1 MRTTNCPANGVS
13 TYDLSWL
20 IQQTWRQR
28 AGWKLSPASK
38 RRASA
43 EPLESRLLFA
53 AGDLETGFSGDGI
66 NTTAIGNRA
75 DAFGVIVQS
84 SGKVVVAGYGASPS
98 GLTTDAVLVRYNADG
113 THDSSFGNGG
123 VARVD
128 FGGNEQFTDLVQL
141 PDGKLIA
148 GGRQLD
154 GKWMLARFTANG
166 QLDANSGFG
175 GTDGVAVGDGNI
187 SKIAVFGDKIY
198 SIGTFNEDVL
208 RRHNASSGSVDTS
221 YGSGGVVR
229 VDQVA
234 PMNGVGLWNLAV
246 QPDGK
251 VVTVG
256 WAEGDP
262 EEEGDD
268 GARAV
273 FGIARFTTSGAADAS
288 FGTGGAVLRGF
299 DAEGSTPTAVA
310 IRPTDG
316 LIAVVGTDGGP
327 DANAYVLNP
336 DGTEARAADG
346 TPFAGVGP
354 LSDGEAPDPEDV
366 LWDRQGRL
374 VIVGRGYDAAGDVN
388 VYVTR
393 YTADGLTDTSFS
405 GDGRT
410 LFRAPGSSFS
420 VGHAVTLGGNGN
432 LLIAGA
438 AIQDDNAGTRNIL
451 VARMVNNDVAITP
464 APATPSISIVGGVL
478 VARGTGGNDVFSI
491 RRTGTDDVI
500 VTVNATSAQFDMD
513 NFAGGIRLEGLAG
526 MDLFRL
532 VDVLATP
539 VARDVTVLGGDGIDT
554 VDYGTRSAP
563 LEFRGYRAADAG
575 SPLPYISVSGGGD
588 RFDRVASDV
597 EQIRGTNNNDL
608 FAITSNSPGAAPD
621 LLVSGGGGNDH
632 FGTFFGVRAT
642 VFGGAGND
650 SFDIGEGTGS
660 IVYGGAGDDLFI
672 LLRLGEALGG
682 GINGG
687 TGTDLLDVANSFRNE
702 VNLENSPGLEN
713 VRGIGAISGMNV
725 TGNSLNNLLTSAGGG
740 GRLGFTAFSAGGNDT
755 IIGGVGNDNLA
766 GGDGNDSLVG
776 NDGDDTLDGGA
787 GTDTLL
793 GGAGTNVLLN
803 GESTSGGG
811 TVSIGITNRVLTA
824 SATAADDVIAIR
836 RVLSDDVI
844 VTINSTSRQF
854 DMDDFDGVLLSGL
867 LGNDTVTIV
876 DAITT
881 ATLARKVTVEGG
893 GGDDSVTGSA
903 YDDVVRGGDGRD
915 TINGR
920 DGADALFGQAGDD
933 FITGGVGRD
942 FLDGGLANDTLSA
955 TDGLVDTL
963 LGSDGADFADYDS
976 FDQVSDV
983 ENRL

>member
-1 MRTTNCPANGVS
+1 MRDNRLESGAS
-13 TYDLSWL
+13 SFDLNWL
-20 IQQTWRQR
+20 IQQAWRR
-28 AGWKLSPASK
+28 RRVGGANAAAPK

-53 AGDLETGFSGDGI
+53 AGDLDNSFSGDGI

-75 DAFGVIVQS
+75 SAFGVIVQPN
-84 SGKVVVAGYGASPS
+84 GKVVVAGFGASPS

-113 THDSSFGNGG
+113 SHDGSFGNGG

-166 QLDANSGFG
+166 QLDGNTGFG
-175 GTDGVAVGDGNI
+175 GTDGVAVGDGSI

-198 SIGTFNEDVL
+198 SIGTINEDVL

-221 YGSGGVVR
+221 YGAGGVVR

-273 FGIARFTTSGAADAS
+273 FGIARFTTSGAADTS

-310 IRPTDG
+310 VRPTDG

-336 DGTEARAADG
+336 DGTEARASDGSLFASFGPIADG
-346 TPFAGVGP
+346 G
-354 LSDGEAPDPEDV
+354 APDPEDV

-374 VIVGRGYDAAGDVN
+374 VIVGSVDNPDGDSVD

-393 YTADGLTDTSFS
+393 YTAEGLLDTSFS
-405 GDGRT
+405 GDGWT
-410 LFRAPGSSFS
+410 SFGAPGASFS
-420 VGHAVTLGGNGN
+420 DGQAVALGGNGN
-432 LLIAGA
+432 LLIAGGA
-438 AIQDDNAGTRNIL
+438 DQADNANIL
-451 VARMVNNDVAITP
+451 VARMVNNDVANTP
-464 APATPSISIVGGVL
+464 APSTPSISIVGGVL
-478 VARGTGGNDVFSI
+478 VARGTGGNDVFSV

-539 VARDVTVLGGDGIDT
+539 VARDVTVLGGDGVDT
-554 VDYGTRSAP
+554 VDYGTRTAP

-575 SPLPYISVSGGGD
+575 SPLPYISVSGGGA

-597 EQIRGTNNNDL
+597 EQIRGTNGNDL
-608 FAITSNSPGAAPD
+608 FIITTDSPGSVPN

-632 FGTFFGVRAT
+632 FGTFFGLQAT
-642 VFGGAGND
+642 LFGGAGND
-650 SFDIGEGTGS
+650 SFDLGEGAGEF
-660 IVYGGAGDDLFI
+660 VYGGAGDDLFI
-672 LLRLGEALGG
+672 LLRLGEASGG

-687 TGTDLLDVANSFRNE
+687 TGTDLLDVSNSFRNE

-713 VRGIGAISGMNV
+713 VRGLGAIGGMNV

-740 GRLGFTAFSAGGNDT
+740 GGQAFTASGEGGNDT
-755 IIGGVGNDNLA
+755 IIGGVGNDNFL
-766 GGDGNDSLVG
+766 GGAGNDSLVG
-776 NDGDDTLDGGA
+776 NDGDDTLNGGD

-824 SATAADDVIAIR
+824 SATAADDVISIR
-836 RVLSDDVI
+836 RTGSDDVI
-844 VTINSTSRQF
+844 VTVNSTSRQF
-854 DMDDFDGVLLSGL
+854 DMDDFDGVVLNGL

-876 DAITT
+876 DAIRTS
-881 ATLARKVTVEGG
+881 TLARKVTVEGG

-933 FITGGVGRD
+933 FITGGLGRD

-955 TDGLVDTL
+955 TDGLTDTL
-963 LGSDGADFADYDS
+963 LGGDGADFADYDS
-976 FDQVSDV
+976 IDQVSDV